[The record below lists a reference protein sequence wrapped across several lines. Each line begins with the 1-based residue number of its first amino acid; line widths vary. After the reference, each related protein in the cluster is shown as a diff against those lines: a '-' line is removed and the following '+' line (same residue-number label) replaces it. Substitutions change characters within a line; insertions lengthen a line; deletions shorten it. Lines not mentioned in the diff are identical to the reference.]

1 MSVRS
6 GKPVAPRAH
15 PGVTERGVR
24 RWGTGARPVLQ
35 PDRVAVEEPLEI
47 RVETRSIAVVMR
59 TPGHDEELAA
69 GFVLSEG
76 ILRDRA
82 ALRSVKPHPRN
93 KRGNV
98 VDVYLADGLKLDLAR
113 FTRHVFASSSCGLC
127 GVATLEAVRRQFP
140 RVRDRTPVSVSMLR
154 ELGARLGSVQEG
166 FAATGGL
173 HAAALI
179 SPEGRLLAMREDVG
193 RHNAVDK
200 VVGRLF
206 LDGLLPVV
214 GGVLWV
220 SGRASFEIVQK
231 ALAAG
236 VPVVAAVG
244 APSSLAIDLAQ
255 ANGQTLVGFLRDGRF
270 NVYAG
275 PRRLRA

>member
-1 MSVRS
+1 MSAGKS
-6 GKPVAPRAH
+6 GGAAAAGIAACV
-15 PGVTERGVR
+15 VR
-24 RWGTGARPVLQ
+24 RWEHGIPQRPE

-47 RVETRSIAVVMR
+47 RIETRSIAVVMR

-82 ALRSVKPHPRN
+82 SLRAVKRHPRN
-93 KRGNV
+93 KLGNV
-98 VDVYLADGLKLDLAR
+98 VDVFLAEGMNLNLDR

-127 GVATLEAVRRQFP
+127 GVATIDAVRRQFP
-140 RVRDRTPVSVSMLR
+140 KVSDRTPVSVSVIQSLGSRLR
-154 ELGARLGSVQEG
+154 SVQEG

-173 HAAALI
+173 HAAALFAAD
-179 SPEGRLLAMREDVG
+179 GNLLVLREDIG

-200 VVGRLF
+200 VVGRMF
-206 LDGLLPVV
+206 LDERLPVP
-214 GGVLWV
+214 GAVLWV
-220 SGRASFEIVQK
+220 SGRVSFEILQK
-231 ALAAG
+231 ALAAQI
-236 VPVVAAVG
+236 PVVVAVG
-244 APSSLAIDLAQ
+244 APSSLAIELAQ

-275 PRRLRA
+275 PRRLRAS

>member
-1 MSVRS
+1 
-6 GKPVAPRAH
+6 
-15 PGVTERGVR
+15 
-24 RWGTGARPVLQ
+24 
-35 PDRVAVEEPLEI
+35 I

-69 GFVLSEG
+69 GFLLSEG

-82 ALRSVKPHPRN
+82 ALRSVRPHPRN
-93 KRGNV
+93 AHGNV
-98 VDVYLADGLKLDLAR
+98 VDAHLADGVKVDLSR

-127 GVATLEAVRRQFP
+127 GVATLEAVRRQF
-140 RVRDRTPVSVSMLR
+140 RKVVDRTPVSIATMR
-154 ELGARLGSVQEG
+154 ELAGRLGSLQEG

-173 HAAALI
+173 HAAALVA
-179 SPEGRLLAMREDVG
+179 PDGRVLAMREDVG

-206 LDGLLPVV
+206 LDGLLPVA

-236 VPVVAAVG
+236 IPVIAAVG
-244 APSSLAIDLAQ
+244 APSSLAIDFAR

-270 NVYAG
+270 NVYSG